1 MQYKGLNRIHLM
13 YASTDFNESR
23 WLTFKQTQQMK
34 SKGRK
39 ESIGKQ
45 ILFFDDKEVKIAK
58 EKYDQICENK
68 NLTKYVNLFG
78 FLLYYLFPLVLLY
91 PLL

>member
-39 ESIGKQ
+39 ESIDKQ
-45 ILFFDDKEVKIAK
+45 ILFLMIKKLKLQKKNMIKFVKIK
-58 EKYDQICENK
+58 I
-68 NLTKYVNLFG
+68 
-78 FLLYYLFPLVLLY
+78 
-91 PLL
+91 